1 MWDGIELWLR
11 KAGGPLLVGAI
22 MTGQALAREHW
33 WPPLRLLLLLAGI
46 GAVVGCGIE
55 TWKLIRSQ
63 GSTKTALD
71 HLEALERGEN
81 PDPTTP

>member
-11 KAGGPLLVGAI
+11 KAGGLLLVGVI
-22 MTGQALAREHW
+22 MTGQALMREHW

-46 GAVVGCGIE
+46 GALVGCGIE
-55 TWKLIRSQ
+55 TWKLIRSR

-71 HLEALERGEN
+71 QLEAFERGET
-81 PDPTTP
+81 PTAP